1 MEALFQGTMVAA
13 KRIIYTPSDFAKT
26 NLLHLQETGELQ
38 ALKPH
43 TSSRE
48 ALASYLFFMIL
59 EGSGRLDFDGESYL
73 LSAGDCVFIDC
84 QKAYA
89 HRSDQALWKLKWVH
103 FYGPNMN
110 GIYAKYRERGGKTVF
125 HPRDLCGFG
134 ALLEELF
141 EIAKSGD
148 YIRDMRI
155 FERLTSLLTLLMEE
169 SWDPERAL
177 CASAKKQSLQQVKDY
192 LEEHYRERI
201 SLDQLAERFFINKYY
216 LTRIFKEQFGVSVG
230 SYLAQI
236 RVTRAK
242 QLLRFSDLSVE
253 QIGRECGIEEPA
265 YFARVFKKVEK
276 TAPGEYRRRWRSPK
290 ASECLSQ

>member
-1 MEALFQGTMVAA
+1 MDALFQGTMVAA
-13 KRIIYTPSDFAKT
+13 KRIIYTPSDFART

-48 ALASYLFFMIL
+48 ALVSYLFFIIL
-59 EGSGRLDFDGESYL
+59 EGSGRLTFEGAEYPI
-73 LSAGDCVFIDC
+73 SAGDCVFVDC

-89 HRSDQALWKLKWVH
+89 HRSDLDLWKLRWVH

-110 GIYAKYRERGGKTVF
+110 GIYAKYRERGGRPVF
-125 HPRDLCGFG
+125 CPKAPESFADL
-134 ALLEELF
+134 LQELF
-141 EIAKSGD
+141 EIAGSGD
-148 YIRDMRI
+148 YIRDMRL
-155 FERLTSLLTLLMEE
+155 FEKLSRLLTLLMEE
-169 SWDPERAL
+169 SWDPE
-177 CASAKKQSLQQVKDY
+177 ASPRTGQKKQSLQHVKDH
-192 LEEHYRERI
+192 LEQHYQEKLT
-201 SLDQLAERFFINKYY
+201 LDQLADLFFINKYY

-230 SYLAQI
+230 TYLTLI

-265 YFARVFKKVEK
+265 YFARVFKKVEGI
-276 TAPGEYRRRWRSPK
+276 APGEYRKRW
-290 ASECLSQ
+290 